1 MKIGF
6 IVGKINEIWDDPNLK
21 KKTPKKYLV
30 DTYNDD
36 GKLLKNQL
44 HIDVAIAM
52 TVKLKFPEIN
62 VDIIL
67 PKEIEVNRLK
77 KNNINYVLGYD
88 YITTIEEDPYIRKFV
103 GKEGQKRLLKIYSN
117 PKCNIFPPI
126 KHMDFIWDKKKYLTK
141 FKNAGIPINPA
152 IFIKGN
158 VNVSKLLAQV
168 SSYKWDNFII
178 KPIGGSAG
186 FGVKVFKLKEVISSP
201 TMLMSYFNINNEYY
215 SEYIVQKLIKGFKK
229 GEIKSFWID
238 GIYRYAIS
246 TIDIPPDNEY
256 IYPSIIKPMTDK
268 KILDVCKPLGE
279 KVLKTI
285 PKLTFNGKKTLPVA
299 TRIDFVCCLDNKP
312 RSSNKYF
319 VNEIEEGNIAGTYT
333 NIEGINY
340 PLVDIMA
347 DAFVRKAVELL

>member
-103 GKEGQKRLLKIYSN
+103 GKEGQKRLLKIY
-117 PKCNIFPPI
+117 
-126 KHMDFIWDKKKYLTK
+126 
-141 FKNAGIPINPA
+141 
-152 IFIKGN
+152 
-158 VNVSKLLAQV
+158 
-168 SSYKWDNFII
+168 
-178 KPIGGSAG
+178 
-186 FGVKVFKLKEVISSP
+186 
-201 TMLMSYFNINNEYY
+201 
-215 SEYIVQKLIKGFKK
+215 
-229 GEIKSFWID
+229 
-238 GIYRYAIS
+238 
-246 TIDIPPDNEY
+246 
-256 IYPSIIKPMTDK
+256 
-268 KILDVCKPLGE
+268 
-279 KVLKTI
+279 
-285 PKLTFNGKKTLPVA
+285 
-299 TRIDFVCCLDNKP
+299 
-312 RSSNKYF
+312 
-319 VNEIEEGNIAGTYT
+319 
-333 NIEGINY
+333 
-340 PLVDIMA
+340 
-347 DAFVRKAVELL
+347 

>member
-103 GKEGQKRLLKIYSN
+103 GKEGQHQTFQE
-117 PKCNIFPPI
+117 P
-126 KHMDFIWDKKKYLTK
+126 
-141 FKNAGIPINPA
+141 AGA
-152 IFIKGN
+152 C
-158 VNVSKLLAQV
+158 A
-168 SSYKWDNFII
+168 
-178 KPIGGSAG
+178 AA
-186 FGVKVFKLKEVISSP
+186 
-201 TMLMSYFNINNEYY
+201 
-215 SEYIVQKLIKGFKK
+215 
-229 GEIKSFWID
+229 
-238 GIYRYAIS
+238 R
-246 TIDIPPDNEY
+246 
-256 IYPSIIKPMTDK
+256 
-268 KILDVCKPLGE
+268 
-279 KVLKTI
+279 
-285 PKLTFNGKKTLPVA
+285 
-299 TRIDFVCCLDNKP
+299 
-312 RSSNKYF
+312 
-319 VNEIEEGNIAGTYT
+319 
-333 NIEGINY
+333 
-340 PLVDIMA
+340 
-347 DAFVRKAVELL
+347 